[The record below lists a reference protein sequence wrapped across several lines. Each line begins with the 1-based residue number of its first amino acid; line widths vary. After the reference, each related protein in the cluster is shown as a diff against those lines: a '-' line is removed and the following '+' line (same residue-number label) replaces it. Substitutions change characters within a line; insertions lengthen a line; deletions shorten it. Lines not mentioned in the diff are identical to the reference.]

1 LTGLMGGCAGTGLA
15 DFSTAVGK
23 SHHLRS
29 RKLHAVAP
37 KLAEGFLALPRRM
50 QQNCAAVVMNSP

>member
-1 LTGLMGGCAGTGLA
+1 MGGSAGARLA

-29 RKLHAVAP
+29 RKLHVLAP

-50 QQNCAAVVMNSP
+50 QQNCAAAVMNSP